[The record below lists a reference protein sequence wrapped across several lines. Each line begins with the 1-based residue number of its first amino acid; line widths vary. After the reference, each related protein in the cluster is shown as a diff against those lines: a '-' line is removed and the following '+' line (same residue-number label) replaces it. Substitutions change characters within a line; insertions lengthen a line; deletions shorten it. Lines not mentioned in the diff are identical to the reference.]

1 MPDFLSSQIGLG
13 GKSSIME
20 EITVLDVIWE
30 LTILLVGMVAY
41 WLWDY
46 NREDKET
53 NDTLIQTVMGIIILI
68 LLLAF
73 FVK

>member
-1 MPDFLSSQIGLG
+1 
-13 GKSSIME
+13 ME

-30 LTILLVGMVAY
+30 LTILLIGMVAY

-53 NDTLIQTVMGIIILI
+53 NDTLIQTVMGILILI

-73 FVK
+73 FIK

>member
-1 MPDFLSSQIGLG
+1 MPDGVSSQIGLG

-30 LTILLVGMVAY
+30 LTILLIGMVAY

-73 FVK
+73 FIK

>member
-30 LTILLVGMVAY
+30 LTILLIGMVAY

-73 FVK
+73 FIK